1 MSLGDAHFV
10 SFATDVSSVYCIM
23 DYILHVRMLMMLQV
37 AEALK
42 FIGEERF
49 VHRDIAARNCLGI
62 RKGDGGGV
70 RTTTPFYEQ
79 GWLIKMILLS

>member
-1 MSLGDAHFV
+1 MSLGDDHFV
-10 SFATDVSSVYCIM
+10 SFATDVSSVY
-23 DYILHVRMLMMLQV
+23 ILHYGLYLVRMLMMLQV